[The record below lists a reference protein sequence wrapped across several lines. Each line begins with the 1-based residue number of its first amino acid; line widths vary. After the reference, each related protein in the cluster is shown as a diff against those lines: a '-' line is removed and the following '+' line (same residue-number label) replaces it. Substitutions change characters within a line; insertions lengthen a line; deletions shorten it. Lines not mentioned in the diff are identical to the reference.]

1 MTLPPDD
8 ASCSRRRLPRTPQAE
23 IRHALVGRVR
33 QEIQLGIYETEEKL
47 AIAFERMI
55 EEVESHDV
63 D

>member
-1 MTLPPDD
+1 MTLPHDD
-8 ASCSRRRLPRTPQAE
+8 ASCSHRRLPLTSQAE

-47 AIAFERMI
+47 ALAMERLIA
-55 EEVESHDV
+55 EVESRDV